1 MAKNYVKIDENRRFL
16 DIGVSATSAEYSVP
30 NIRPILTE
38 YSAEYSVSVVHYNV
52 IIVMEQFIFSVS
64 LFFFHKC
71 IISSNGLRYNT

>member
-38 YSAEYSVSVVHYNV
+38 YSAEYSVSVVH
-52 IIVMEQFIFSVS
+52 
-64 LFFFHKC
+64 
-71 IISSNGLRYNT
+71 